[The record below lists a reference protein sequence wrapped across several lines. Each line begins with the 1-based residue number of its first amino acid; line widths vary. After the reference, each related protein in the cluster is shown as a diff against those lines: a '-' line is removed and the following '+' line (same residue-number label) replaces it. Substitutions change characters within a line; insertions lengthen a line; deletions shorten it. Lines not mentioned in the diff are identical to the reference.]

1 MKTDTTYQIE
11 LEKLQDFMNHQNFD
25 DADMLV
31 TRMLEQY
38 NKLDYDLLLKRARIR
53 QCLFKYE
60 DAVLDANL
68 AQNIMPQRMDAY
80 YVLSDF
86 FIALNDHQSALKQL
100 EILNLHEGDSNP
112 FIKNQYEQI
121 KQNLSQ

>member
-11 LEKLQDFMNHQNFD
+11 LDKLQDFMNHQNFD
-25 DADMLV
+25 EADKLV

-38 NKLDYDLLLKRARIR
+38 NKLDYELLLKRARIR

-68 AQNIMPQRMDAY
+68 AQNILPQRMDAY

-86 FIALNDHQSALKQL
+86 FIALNDH
-100 EILNLHEGDSNP
+100 
-112 FIKNQYEQI
+112 
-121 KQNLSQ
+121 